1 MSLPLGNTL
10 HILFRSDAPSF
21 GSSTTLWSLSYLS
34 HGIVV
39 ASNFLVSPTQ
49 GELLKRRYSLLVGN
63 EWLFPTA
70 YQPSTCFLVLI
81 PYLPQEL
88 WVQVVCYDEPKLPD
102 SGWAHE
108 QGLDSQHCFLA
119 SVTGSVMGTWLNSIA
134 ITDLSRGSTLMN
146 IWIGAWTIHSF
157 IGSFNKIVGQNSPW
171 SWHFIL

>member
-1 MSLPLGNTL
+1 MPLP
-10 HILFRSDAPSF
+10 SAPAPHCVSP
-21 GSSTTLWSLSYLS
+21 SYLS

-63 EWLFPTA
+63 EQLFPAA

-81 PYLPQEL
+81 PDLPQEL

-108 QGLDSQHCFLA
+108 RGLDSQHCFLA
-119 SVTGSVMGTWLNSIA
+119 SVTGSVIGTWLDPTD
-134 ITDLSRGSTLMN
+134 ITASGSELEQF
-146 IWIGAWTIHSF
+146 IHFS
-157 IGSFNKIVGQNSPW
+157 KIVGPNSPW